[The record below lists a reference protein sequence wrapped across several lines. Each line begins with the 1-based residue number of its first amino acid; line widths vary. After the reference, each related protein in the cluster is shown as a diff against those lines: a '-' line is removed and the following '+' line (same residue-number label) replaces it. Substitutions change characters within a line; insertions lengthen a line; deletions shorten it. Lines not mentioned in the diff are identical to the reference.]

1 MPVQDP
7 PFSGAIVTTTTFQ
20 TLYDQ
25 PTFGVHEG
33 YIVLEGIQAGDVFEI
48 EIQTYNVYRASLYPL
63 RVFTVSYEQLDNG
76 DVPQIHFMPRQTTH
90 FRLRIKRNSG
100 SDRTISY
107 TFMLITPD

>member
-7 PFSGAIVTTTTFQ
+7 PFSGAIVTSTTMQ

-33 YIVLEGIQAGDVFEI
+33 YIVFEGIQAGDQFEI
-48 EIQTYNVYRASLYPL
+48 EIHTYNVYRGSLYPL
-63 RVFTVSYEQLDNG
+63 RVFTVSYEQLDDG
-76 DVPQIHFMPRQTTH
+76 DVPQLHFWPRQTTH
-90 FRLRIKRNSG
+90 FRIRMRRIAG

-107 TFMLITPD
+107 TMMLITPD